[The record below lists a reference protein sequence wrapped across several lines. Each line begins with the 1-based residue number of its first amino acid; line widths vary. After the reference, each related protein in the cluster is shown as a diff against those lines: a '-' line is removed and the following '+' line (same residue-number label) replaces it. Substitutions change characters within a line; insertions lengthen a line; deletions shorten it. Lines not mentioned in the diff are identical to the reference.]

1 MVWPSASKYFDAND
15 NKKPLKPSATIGQ
28 LRKPGR
34 INMFKQHEEALEGD
48 LVGLVAEVEA
58 RLVAGIP
65 IEICQQD

>member
-1 MVWPSASKYFDAND
+1 M
-15 NKKPLKPSATIGQ
+15 GQ
-28 LRKPGR
+28 LRNPGR
-34 INMFKQHEEALEGD
+34 IDMLEQHEEALKGD